1 MMTLTCLAKIIS
13 YYSCEPKK
21 HEKIVNVILPLI
33 WIVYICVPIVLKIC
47 CKRGNTAPANDA
59 NAGVELQQ
67 MNRNQRGLQESL
79 NNAAGNFN
87 NS

>member
-13 YYSCEPKK
+13 YYSCGPKK

-47 CKRGNTAPANDA
+47 SKRGNTAPANDA

-67 MNRNQRGLQESL
+67 MNRHQQNLQEGL

>member
-1 MMTLTCLAKIIS
+1 MTLTCLAKIIS
-13 YYSCEPKK
+13 YYSCGPKK

-33 WIVYICVPIVLKIC
+33 LIVYICVLPIVLKIC

-67 MNRNQRGLQESL
+67 INRHQKNLQEGL

>member
-1 MMTLTCLAKIIS
+1 MTLTYLARIIS

-21 HEKIVNVILPLI
+21 HEKIVNVILPLF
-33 WIVYICVPIVLKIC
+33 WIGYICVLPIVLKIC
-47 CKRGNTAPANDA
+47 CKRRNTAPANDA

>member
-1 MMTLTCLAKIIS
+1 MTLTCLAKIIS

>member
-1 MMTLTCLAKIIS
+1 MTLTCLAKIIS
-13 YYSCEPKK
+13 YYSCGPKK

-33 WIVYICVPIVLKIC
+33 WIVYICVLPIVLKIC
-47 CKRGNTAPANDA
+47 SKRGNTAPANDA

-67 MNRNQRGLQESL
+67 INRHQKNLQEGL

>member
-13 YYSCEPKK
+13 YYLCDPKK

-67 MNRNQRGLQESL
+67 INRHQKNLQEGL
-79 NNAAGNFN
+79 NNAADNFK

>member
-1 MMTLTCLAKIIS
+1 MTFTCLAKIIS
-13 YYSCEPKK
+13 YYSCGPKK

-33 WIVYICVPIVLKIC
+33 WIGYICVPIVLKIC
-47 CKRGNTAPANDA
+47 SKRGNTAPANDA

-67 MNRNQRGLQESL
+67 INRHQKNLQEGL

>member
-1 MMTLTCLAKIIS
+1 MTLTCLAKIIS
-13 YYSCEPKK
+13 YYLCDPKK

>member
-1 MMTLTCLAKIIS
+1 MTLNCLAKIIS
-13 YYSCEPKK
+13 YYLCGPKK
-21 HEKIVNVILPLI
+21 HEKIVNVILPLF
-33 WIVYICVPIVLKIC
+33 WIGYICVLPIVLKIC
-47 CKRGNTAPANDA
+47 SKRGNTAPANDA

-67 MNRNQRGLQESL
+67 MNRHQQNLQEGL

>member
-1 MMTLTCLAKIIS
+1 MTLTYLARIIS

-21 HEKIVNVILPLI
+21 HEKIVNVILPLF
-33 WIVYICVPIVLKIC
+33 WIGYICVLPIVLKIC

>member
-21 HEKIVNVILPLI
+21 HEKIVNVILPLF
-33 WIVYICVPIVLKIC
+33 WIGYICVPIVLKIC

-67 MNRNQRGLQESL
+67 INRHQKNLQEGL

>member
-1 MMTLTCLAKIIS
+1 MTLTCLAKIIS
-13 YYSCEPKK
+13 YYLCDPKK

-67 MNRNQRGLQESL
+67 INRNQQNLEESL

>member
-1 MMTLTCLAKIIS
+1 MTLTCLAKIIS
-13 YYSCEPKK
+13 YYLCDPKK

-47 CKRGNTAPANDA
+47 CKRGNTAPANEA

>member
-1 MMTLTCLAKIIS
+1 MTLTCLAKIIS

-21 HEKIVNVILPLI
+21 HEKIVNVILPLF
-33 WIVYICVPIVLKIC
+33 WIGYICVLPIVLKIC
-47 CKRGNTAPANDA
+47 CKRGNTAPANEA

>member
-1 MMTLTCLAKIIS
+1 MTLTCLAKIIS

-21 HEKIVNVILPLI
+21 HEKIVNVILPLF
-33 WIVYICVPIVLKIC
+33 WIGYICVLPFVLKIC

-67 MNRNQRGLQESL
+67 INRHQKNLQEGL

>member
-1 MMTLTCLAKIIS
+1 MMTLTCLAQIIS
-13 YYSCEPKK
+13 YYLCDPKK